1 MPTSKAFLL
10 QFALPCMDLL
20 ADTTPRI
27 SSKIIVKE
35 RRESNDRFKNI
46 IKKNLL
52 IILPL
57 LFSIKCDIY
66 DNNALV

>member
-35 RRESNDRFKNI
+35 RRERNDRFKNI
-46 IKKNLL
+46 IKKK
-52 IILPL
+52 P
-57 LFSIKCDIY
+57 FDY
-66 DNNALV
+66 FATFVQH